1 MSEDRELVQQHT
13 FLRGGNKILEDS
25 PFTIESFYKFL
36 RERKLMATKCCKCE
50 TLFLPP
56 RPMCSKC
63 LSTDFNWVKLEG
75 IGKLL
80 SYTVIHFSTEQF
92 QSETPYTIGIVKL
105 NEGLNLPGIIRDINP
120 KQIRVGMNLL
130 VDFDTSIPLQ
140 WPQWSRYYFKLD
152 TLST

>member
-1 MSEDRELVQQHT
+1 MQQHT

-140 WPQWSRYYFKLD
+140 WPQWSRYFFKLD
-152 TLST
+152 TLSS